1 MASVQRQYA
10 PRSDGVTPTHAV
22 AVMVGNAANIVWIN
36 RDRYI
41 CVYTAPAGTEKD
53 RAESNA
59 KYILTAP
66 RIDNR
71 PVQVR
76 ACDPRL
82 ATIDYTDE
90 NDGAEMWRIYYFNE
104 HSYLCE
110 IKSDGE
116 GGWERGSLDDQQ
128 LQVAEKSPLA
138 AVVDGGD
145 VKVYFQPKDKAALY
159 VTWSP
164 KGPRGQWSTPSCMTD
179 SL

>member
-1 MASVQRQYA
+1 MASMSRQN
-10 PRSDGVTPTHAV
+10 PSRSDGVTPTHAV

-53 RAESNA
+53 RAESNE

-76 ACDPRL
+76 ARDPRL

-90 NDGAEMWRIYYFNE
+90 NDGAEMVSVTCCRSVYRRSKIDLMIAVAN
-104 HSYLCE
+104 L
-110 IKSDGE
+110 
-116 GGWERGSLDDQQ
+116 L
-128 LQVAEKSPLA
+128 LQRALIPLR
-138 AVVDGGD
+138 
-145 VKVYFQPKDKAALY
+145 DKIR
-159 VTWSP
+159 W
-164 KGPRGQWSTPSCMTD
+164 
-179 SL
+179 

>member
-1 MASVQRQYA
+1 MASRNPP
-10 PRSDGVTPTHAV
+10 PRNDGVTPTHAV

-53 RAESNA
+53 RAESNE

-71 PVQVR
+71 PVLVR
-76 ACDPRL
+76 ARDPRL

-116 GGWERGSLDDQQ
+116 GGWERGSLDDQH

-138 AVVDGGD
+138 AVVDGSD
-145 VKVYFQPKDKAALY
+145 VKVYYQPPNKSSLY

-164 KGPRGQWSTPSCMTD
+164 KGRQGQWSTPSCMTD